1 MNAIVIEQ
9 NQDETRLAFEVNQS
23 AAINRIRL
31 ARAKSCVAG
40 DGRGSEGADHGKLQ
54 L

>member
-23 AAINRIRL
+23 AAYTNHQTRL
-31 ARAKSCVAG
+31 
-40 DGRGSEGADHGKLQ
+40 
-54 L
+54 